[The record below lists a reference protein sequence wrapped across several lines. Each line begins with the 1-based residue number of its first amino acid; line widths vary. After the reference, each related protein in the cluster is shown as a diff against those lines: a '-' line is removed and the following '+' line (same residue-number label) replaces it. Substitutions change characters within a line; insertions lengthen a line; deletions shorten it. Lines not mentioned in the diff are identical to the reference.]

1 MMTTLKK
8 YYAGRSDSEI
18 TYQESQEDQ
27 WNKVGLASLKMGKK
41 LEAALTKVSTV
52 KNFVKKKD
60 VRKIGK

>member
-1 MMTTLKK
+1 MTTLKK
-8 YYAGRSDSEI
+8 YYAGRSDSKL
-18 TYQESQEDQ
+18 TDPESEGDQ
-27 WNKVGLASLKMGKK
+27 WNKVGLTSLKMVKK